1 MLAAAVIAF
10 ALARSAGVAGLS
22 AAAGVLRTAAVA
34 VAFFGLC
41 GWGLTLALVPARL
54 RPHRLLLVLP
64 IGAATSSFAL
74 AVLGLF
80 HVPFAGSLAVVI
92 AAAVAAALRYGV
104 RRPAEPRARADAP
117 LMRIGVPVILAA
129 FVALI
134 SLIPIFRSGFETIP
148 GQNGDAILVAGSA
161 VLVEHAPP
169 TATRNDLPINRIPLQ
184 WRSKYPI
191 YYALAAVATLAGQ
204 TPIQAFATVS
214 ALILAATAL
223 GLFLFALY
231 AVRAPPWVALLS
243 ALLVPLDRIV
253 VYVTIHPY
261 YNELWGQFALPFM
274 LLFGWLYLREPSRRT
289 AALFLLFLLF
299 GLLVY
304 PLMVVFPVLF
314 LVPMAWT
321 RWRQSRRSGESLRW
335 ISALRLPRP
344 RTRPWLWIPVAIV
357 AVPVI
362 AVLVRG
368 FVEKALSA
376 LDVLLPGTNL
386 ANWSGPG
393 LPYLPGPQFFGM
405 PGPGALDYVGLA
417 LVAAL
422 AAVGLRRVR
431 PELRAPMGVMVVVAA
446 LIGVYFRLRGE
457 GQLFYF
463 KDLAFLGPYVLILAL
478 LGLSALLASRRRI
491 AVAAGVT
498 GTAAALVVVPTGAAR
513 EIDATYAQATPSVLE
528 LATWDSALPRAA
540 SIRIDVPPSGYQLW
554 AAYMLHD
561 HPLSALAPL
570 GGFFPHPPPGRKA
583 AYALTFR
590 PQRRPADAFGRPVEQ
605 NAEFE
610 LWRMR
615 PSVPGPDVSQRG
627 LVWDVTKITF

>member
-1 MLAAAVIAF
+1 M
-10 ALARSAGVAGLS
+10 
-22 AAAGVLRTAAVA
+22 
-34 VAFFGLC
+34 
-41 GWGLTLALVPARL
+41 
-54 RPHRLLLVLP
+54 
-64 IGAATSSFAL
+64 
-74 AVLGLF
+74 
-80 HVPFAGSLAVVI
+80 
-92 AAAVAAALRYGV
+92 
-104 RRPAEPRARADAP
+104 
-117 LMRIGVPVILAA
+117 
-129 FVALI
+129 
-134 SLIPIFRSGFETIP
+134 
-148 GQNGDAILVAGSA
+148 
-161 VLVEHAPP
+161 
-169 TATRNDLPINRIPLQ
+169 
-184 WRSKYPI
+184 
-191 YYALAAVATLAGQ
+191 
-204 TPIQAFATVS
+204 
-214 ALILAATAL
+214 LAATAL

-231 AVRAPPWVALLS
+231 ALRAPPWVALLS

-253 VYVTIHPY
+253 MYVTVHPY

-274 LLFGWLYLREPSRRT
+274 LLFGWLYLHQPSRRS

-314 LVPMAWT
+314 LAPLAWS
-321 RWRQSRRSGESLRW
+321 RWRQNRRWGVPLGW
-335 ISALRLPRP
+335 VSALRLPRP
-344 RTRPWLWIPVAIV
+344 RTRPWLWIPVAVV

-405 PGPGALDYVGLA
+405 PGPGLVDYLGVAVVG
-417 LVAAL
+417 VL

-431 PELRAPMGVMVVVAA
+431 PELRAPMGVMVVVTA

-478 LGLSALLASRRRI
+478 VGLAALVASRRPLAI
-491 AVAAGVT
+491 AAGVA
-498 GTAAALVVVPTGAAR
+498 GVAGALVVVPIGAAR
-513 EIDATYAQATPSVLE
+513 ELDGTFAQATPSVLE
-528 LATWDSALPRAA
+528 LSAWDRALPRDA
-540 SIRIDVPPSGYQLW
+540 SIRIDVPPSGHQLW
-554 AAYMLHD
+554 ADYMLHD

-583 AYALTFR
+583 DYALTFR
-590 PQRRPADAFGRPVEQ
+590 PQPRPADAVGLPLEA

-615 PSVPGPDVSQRG
+615 PSLPGPDVSQRG
-627 LVWDVTKITF
+627 LIWDVTKITF